1 MKLDKNI
8 ADRINLWLSDS
19 FDQNTREE
27 VQKLLDEGNEK
38 ELIDAFYQDLEFGTG
53 GLRGIMGV
61 GTNRINKYTI
71 GAATQGLSNYLIKCF
86 PGEKIS
92 VALTHDNRL
101 NAEKFANIVADVFSA
116 NGIKVYFF
124 ESLRPTPELSFA
136 IRHLGCRSGVML
148 TASHNPREYSGYK
161 AYWDDG
167 GQVIPPHDKNI
178 IREVNTIS
186 DVSRIKFTRNDDLIE
201 TIGQEIDEKYLEK
214 VLEASVYPEVAKKQ
228 SDMPV
233 VFSPIHGA
241 AVDMVP
247 AALRQVGFKNIHLVE
262 EQCIT
267 DGNFPTV
274 IYPNPEE
281 EEAMTMAIEKARQ
294 VNAELAMAS
303 DPDGDRVGIAIKKP
317 DGEYQLLNGNETA
330 SLLFHYVMKGWRD
343 RNLLTGNEYIIKT
356 IVTTYLLDRMAEK
369 MGIKCYNTLTGFK
382 WIGNIMTQLEGRQ
395 KFIVGGEES
404 YGYLIGDH
412 VRDKDAVVSCALI
425 AEMTAWYKDQGKTLY
440 EALRD
445 IHLEYGLYREKLFSF
460 VKKGRE
466 GAEAIKAMMHQMRTN
481 PPGSLDGEGVVF
493 FRDFKSGVEKNL
505 KNGEEKSI
513 DTPSSNVL
521 QFETES
527 GVMAS
532 VRPSGTEP
540 KIKFYI
546 SANSAVDQ
554 LERYDEIRSQ
564 LDEKI
569 QRIATE
575 FIGE

>member
-1 MKLDKNI
+1 MKLDKTI
-8 ADRINLWLSDS
+8 VDKINLWLSDS
-19 FDQNTREE
+19 FDPGTRKE
-27 VQKLLDEGNEK
+27 VQKMLDKGDEK
-38 ELIDAFYQDLEFGTG
+38 ELIDAFYKDLEFGTG

-71 GAATQGLSNYLIKCF
+71 GAATQGLSNYLLKCF

-101 NAEKFANIVADVFSA
+101 NAEKYARIVADVFTA

-178 IREVNTIS
+178 IEEVNSIS
-186 DVSRIKFTRNDDLIE
+186 DVSLIKFTGNEDLVE
-201 TIGQEIDEKYLEK
+201 MIGREVDEKYLEK
-214 VLEASVYPEVAKKQ
+214 VLAASVYPEVVKKQ

-241 AVDMVP
+241 SVHMVP
-247 AALRQVGFKNIHLVE
+247 AALRQLGFKNIHLVK

-281 EEAMTMAIEKARQ
+281 EEAMTMAMDKAQ
-294 VNAELAMAS
+294 KVNAELAMAS
-303 DPDGDRVGIAIKKP
+303 DPDGDRVGIAIKGP
-317 DGEYQLLNGNETA
+317 EGNYHLLNGNETA
-330 SLLFHYVMKGWRD
+330 SLLFHYVMKGWQD
-343 RNLLTGNEYIIKT
+343 RGLLTGKEYIIKT
-356 IVTTYLLDRMAEK
+356 IVTTFLLDRMAEK
-369 MGIKCYNTLTGFK
+369 IGIKCYNTLTGFK
-382 WIGNIMTQLEGRQ
+382 WIGNIMTRLEGRE

-425 AEMTAWYKDQGKTLY
+425 AEMAAWYKDRGKTLY

-466 GAEAIKAMMHQMRTN
+466 GAEAIKSMMYQMREN
-481 PPGSLDGEGVVF
+481 PPTSLDGELVAY

-505 KNGEEKSI
+505 ENGEEKNI
-513 DTPSSNVL
+513 DTPPSNVL
-521 QFETES
+521 QFETKS
-527 GVMAS
+527 GTMAS

-546 SANSAVDQ
+546 SANSAVDH
-554 LERYDEIRSQ
+554 LERYEEIRNQ

-569 QRIATE
+569 QRIANG